1 LPENS
6 AGEILSRPRL
16 SRRHRQAAPATCV
29 FNNQLFAFWKAN
41 DTSNRIFVSGS
52 STGAPN
58 SSPAGKVINGSD
70 STSAAPAACV
80 FNNQLF
86 VFWKSDDPSNRIFV
100 SAGQ

>member
-1 LPENS
+1 
-6 AGEILSRPRL
+6 
-16 SRRHRQAAPATCV
+16 V

-100 SAGQ
+100 SAGPINYRPHRDAGSRGSKHDVISVCG